1 MSHLEGKEDMLE
13 NKKLLKEGRWVLFM
27 RGLPQ
32 SLDATPWQ
40 VVKITRGGGR
50 VYLQRNNPDTG
61 EVEKMQFGDAMFLV
75 YETEDDALDAY
86 ESVNSLLNNHYTNI
100 KEMEVK
106 HMKQLWGVLERNSV
120 KDELERL
127 DNAPYQR

>member
-1 MSHLEGKEDMLE
+1 MLE

-32 SLDATPWQ
+32 SLDAAPWQ
-40 VVKITRGGGR
+40 VVKVTRGGGR
-50 VYLQRNNPDTG
+50 VYLQRSNPGTG

-75 YETEDDALDAY
+75 YETEDDALEAY
-86 ESVNSLLNNHYTNI
+86 ENVNSLLNNYYTNI

-106 HMKQLWGVLERNSV
+106 HMGQLWSALERNSV
-120 KDELERL
+120 KVETVG
-127 DNAPYQR
+127 

>member
-1 MSHLEGKEDMLE
+1 MLE

-32 SLDATPWQ
+32 SLDVAPWQ
-40 VVKITRGGGR
+40 VEKVSKGGGR

-75 YETEDDALDAY
+75 YETEEDALGAY
-86 ESVNSLLNNHYTNI
+86 ENVNSLSSRYYANI
-100 KEMEVK
+100 KEMGVK
-106 HMKQLWGVLERNSV
+106 YMKQLWGVLERNSV
-120 KDELERL
+120 KGEWERL
-127 DNAPYQR
+127 DKPR